1 MPENL
6 RTGQPEGCRAIKTNQ
21 GRNKMYKYLTRL
33 CVVAALFIAGQA
45 MADRNA
51 VLDRD
56 MRTFLE
62 WFPGVYD
69 NQEQVY
75 FEVEQGVPEDLRHE
89 RIHHTF
95 AKVDLPA
102 FGENVFYVQQYLD
115 DDPAKIYRQRIY
127 VFTTDYVENAIRL
140 AIYTPNDVASLVDAH
155 LDPSKLESLTPA
167 DAVNRPGCDVFWKK
181 RAAEFDGQMKP
192 GACSFV
198 SKRSGKRIIIDDDLI
213 LTDSEIWI
221 SDRAEDEDG
230 NYVFG
235 NKEGISHVNVK
246 ARRFDCWIA
255 ALEQNG
261 EDWTF
266 KRDLE
271 MWDQGGTIWIETE
284 EDKPQKIGIK
294 MRNVRW
300 PSGDNRNSL
309 VLYAYRGD
317 EERAASYV
325 WGEPTAERLA
335 MNLRWMQASCSLA
348 E

>member
-75 FEVEQGVPEDLRHE
+75 FEVEQGVPEDMRHE